1 MAKPRKARY
10 VICHCGLKCK
20 KPTAVSYN
28 TARAHAKRKNEEE
41 EFRNDSVTST

>member
-1 MAKPRKARY
+1 MAKPRNARY

-20 KPTAVSYN
+20 KPTMVSDT
-28 TARAHAKRKNEEE
+28 TARAHARRKKEEE